1 MNVDQGKVGINSVEI
16 IIDKEVNNGIINN
29 IEVEIVNENKEVQVV
44 NENIDQ
50 MDKQNYNVVVNN
62 MEPNDYFV
70 KVDLYKDNEV
80 KNVIN
85 MEPIINEVIYDVKV
99 YYVTRNNVII
109 FVNIDEKV
117 VVILNLVKDHNMK
130 VENLDSNMVNEVKIV
145 NNNLV

>member
-1 MNVDQGKVGINSVEI
+1 MEI